1 MRRHGLG
8 PRAERYMGHAL
19 GLLILWGAF
28 AHSQPANADPFGDGV
43 AAFLAGDYETA
54 LKIARPLAAQGD
66 ARAQD
71 FLGEMYEDGDGVAQD
86 YQEALKWYRLSA
98 HQGSSWA
105 QVDLGKMYANG
116 KGTPSDI
123 VRSYM
128 WFDVGSTASTAVND
142 IQSATEKRAIV
153 SAAMTPAQVAQAQD
167 MAKVCRKTNY
177 KSCGESDE
185 KLIDKVR
192 GWLFSHWPLK

>member
-1 MRRHGLG
+1 MRCVSFSPGAARRLRAAIGLFILVAALVSS
-8 PRAERYMGHAL
+8 PPARADA
-19 GLLILWGAF
+19 
-28 AHSQPANADPFGDGV
+28 FGDGV

-86 YQEALKWYRLSA
+86 YREALKWYRLGA
-98 HQGSSWA
+98 HQGNSWA
-105 QVDLGKMYANG
+105 QVDLGKMHANG
-116 KGTPSDI
+116 KGTPPDV
-123 VRSYM
+123 VRAYM
-128 WFDVGSTASTAVND
+128 WFDVASTSSTAVND
-142 IQSATEKRAIV
+142 IQSATEKRALV
-153 SAAMTPAQVAQAQD
+153 GKTMTVAQLTQAQA
-167 MAKVCRKTNY
+167 MAKICRDTHY

-192 GWLFSHWPLK
+192 GWISGHWPWK

>member
-1 MRRHGLG
+1 M
-8 PRAERYMGHAL
+8 PRYILISRVTWRIRAVVAFLSLCAAL
-19 GLLILWGAF
+19 AQ
-28 AHSQPANADPFGDGV
+28 SQPAKADPFGDSV
-43 AAFLAGDYETA
+43 TAFMTGDYETA
-54 LKIARPLAAQGD
+54 LKIARPLADQGD

-86 YQEALKWYRLSA
+86 YPEALKWYRLSA

-116 KGTPSDI
+116 KGTPPDL

-128 WFDVGSTASTAVND
+128 WFDVASTSSTAVND

-153 SAAMTPAQVAQAQD
+153 SAAMTPAQLAQAQA
-167 MAKVCRKTNY
+167 MAQVCRKTNY

-192 GWLFSHWPLK
+192 GWFFSHWPLK